1 MSVNSGKEGRLR
13 VPVSTLLFISSMT
26 LGDVLS
32 LSVPLFHLLYNKN
45 NNLPLRVTTTI
56 N

>member
-1 MSVNSGKEGRLR
+1 MAKRAGSEFQYRL
-13 VPVSTLLFISSMT
+13 LLISCTT

-32 LSVPLFHLLYNKN
+32 LSVSQFHLLYNKN
-45 NNLPLRVTTTI
+45 NNLPLRVTTMI